1 MQYTF
6 IFLQVQLVCDHHLRI
21 RDIFTG
27 YPGSVHDARVFR
39 TSPLNETLE
48 EKCGEF
54 HLLGDSAY
62 PLSKNLMTPFP
73 DRGLL
78 NRLQINYNMQ
88 HSINRVKIEHCNG
101 VLKQK
106 WRQLYHVK
114 LRDIRLIV
122 NFIRACCVLH
132 NLGLQDGVLLDLEP
146 NEENA
151 ELGQAAPNLDPDNL
165 EQNIQEDLNAIEKR
179 NSIVNILRQ

>member
-1 MQYTF
+1 M
-6 IFLQVQLVCDHHLRI
+6 CDHNLRI

-39 TSPLNETLE
+39 TSPLCDTLA
-48 EKCGEF
+48 EKCEEF

-62 PLSKNLMTPFP
+62 PLSQHLLTPFP
-73 DRGLL
+73 DRGFLT
-78 NRLQINYNMQ
+78 RPQINYNMQ
-88 HSINRVKIEHCNG
+88 HSSNRIKIEHCNG

-114 LRDIRLIV
+114 LRNIRLIV

-132 NLGLQDGVLLDLEP
+132 NLGLQDGVVLDANDE
-146 NEENA
+146 NEELV
-151 ELGQAAPNLDPDNL
+151 EEPPIL
-165 EQNIQEDLNAIEKR
+165 EHRDVQEDLNAVEKR
-179 NSIVNILRQ
+179 NYILNILQQ